1 MTATDD
7 DNRVPAG
14 GRDVVD
20 QLCSAGALDGLFEQI
35 DAGQVKMTGA
45 DGLLPALVKEALE
58 RGLAAELTEHL
69 GYDKGEPTTQARGN
83 ARNGTTSKMVGVGL
97 LVWWQFLRGFPG
109 RCSCLKQRGI
119 VGPGFSTKIH
129 QECSHDAQ

>member
-7 DNRVPAG
+7 DNRAPAG

-20 QLCSAGALDGLFEQI
+20 QLRSAGALDGLFEQI
-35 DAGQVKMTGA
+35 DSGQVSMTGA

-69 GYDKGEPTTQARGN
+69 GYDKGEPTSQARGN
-83 ARNGTTSKMVGVGL
+83 ARNGTTSKRSR
-97 LVWWQFLRGFPG
+97 Q
-109 RCSCLKQRGI
+109 
-119 VGPGFSTKIH
+119 
-129 QECSHDAQ
+129 